1 MTTIEPM
8 NVMRWRC
15 IGPPRGGRVAAVV
28 GAPEDPAV
36 FYFGACAGGVWKTS
50 DAGTYWENVSDGFFR
65 TSAVGAIAVADS
77 DHNVIYAGM
86 GESCIRGD
94 VSYGD
99 GVYRSTDGGKTWTHL
114 GLEDTRHIARIRVHP
129 EHADI
134 VYVAALGH
142 AFGPNSQRGVFRSH
156 DGGKSWDK
164 VLFLSE
170 EAGAIDLS
178 LDATNPR
185 ILYAAMWEAHRT
197 PWSLV
202 SGGPGSGIYKSTDGG
217 DSWQELTG
225 NPGLPQGLKGRIGIA
240 ASPARSGRV
249 WAIVESEDAALYRSD
264 DAGATWENVS
274 DNQDI
279 QGRPW
284 YYQHIFADPQ
294 DSDTVWVL
302 NYQTWKSTDGGKNFD
317 QVTTPHGDNHDLW
330 IDPRNPRRMIE
341 GNDGGACVSL
351 NGGETWSTIYNQL
364 TAQFYHVATDNEFPY
379 RVYGT
384 QQDNSAISVPSR
396 THKGAIP
403 WGDCYTVGNSESGH
417 IAVHP
422 KDSNIVISGAVGSS
436 AGGGGNLVRYD
447 HATGQVRI
455 ITVWPELGTGRGA
468 NEMKHRFQWTFPV
481 QFPPH
486 DPDILY
492 VAGNLLFRSADQG
505 STWEPISPDLTRG
518 DTTKMETSGGPIT
531 KDTSGAE
538 TYGTIFA
545 FVESPHEPGVF
556 WAGSDDGLV
565 HIFRDGSQTWSEVTP
580 TALPEWSLINIIEV
594 SPHDPATAYLAATKY
609 KLDETRPM
617 LYKTPDY
624 GQSWTDI
631 SQGIPESDYTRVIRE
646 DPGRRGLLYVGT
658 ETGVYVSYDDGGA
671 WSPLQ
676 GNLPSVPI
684 YDLAVKD
691 NDLIAA
697 THGRSFWILDDLT
710 TLQQLTNELAESPV
724 QLLQPRTSVRLRSPA
739 ASRKPSKGKQY
750 RLSLGADVAYTE
762 KRGPAGETVRQFLD
776 AGENPPRG
784 VIITYYLKE
793 APEGEVTLKV
803 CDSQGQ
809 LINTFTSTV
818 PESQSG
824 DVDQEPRL
832 PAVSGINRF
841 VWDMRYPD
849 ARKVAGD
856 KTTEEITTG
865 PTAPP
870 GDYRLSLS
878 VDGTE
883 QTREFQ
889 IIKDTRVVD
898 SQADFDSQFDLHIS
912 IRDKL
917 SETHDSINK
926 LRNIRRQ
933 VEEWEQRAESHS
945 SAEAVASAAIPLKEK
960 LEAIENE
967 LVQVEHKGA
976 RDRLNLP
983 VKLNRKLAEIVAVVA
998 SADFAP
1004 PKQAGEV
1011 FQDVSTSIEVQ
1022 LKLLEDVVEN
1032 DVFRFVSL
1040 VEELGIP
1047 AIIHRVNL
1055 ARRYKPRR
1063 SHYIL
1068 ADSSFTGAA
1077 FTLRAGPGFWI
1088 ILAHRRAVLQ
1098 IPQLSLGN
1106 RCFSRDLVRG

>member
-1 MTTIEPM
+1 MTEDRVSQPQGNGITAIEPM
-8 NVMRWRC
+8 AAMRWRC
-15 IGPPRGGRVAAVV
+15 IGPPRGGRVVAVA
-28 GAPEDPAV
+28 GDPEDPAV
-36 FYFGACAGGVWKTS
+36 FYFGACAGGVWKTT

-77 DHNVIYAGM
+77 DHNVVYAGM

-99 GVYRSTDGGKTWTHL
+99 GVYRSTDGGKTWIHL

-129 EHADI
+129 ENADL

-249 WAIVESEDAALYRSD
+249 WATVESEDAALYRSD
-264 DAGATWENVS
+264 DAGATWEKVS

-294 DSDTVWVL
+294 DPDTVWVL

-422 KDSNIVISGAVGSS
+422 QDPNIVVSGAVGSS

-447 HATGQVRI
+447 HKTGQVRI

-468 NEMKHRFQWTFPV
+468 NEMKYRFQWTFPI
-481 QFPPH
+481 QFSPH

-492 VAGNLLFRSADQG
+492 VAGNLVFRSTDQG

-565 HIFRDGSQTWSEVTP
+565 HISRDGGNTWSDITP
-580 TALPEWSLINIIEV
+580 VDLPEWTLINMIEV
-594 SPHDPATAYLAATKY
+594 SPHNPATAYLAATRY

-617 LYKTPDY
+617 LYKTSDY

-684 YDLAVKD
+684 YDLAIKD
-691 NDLIAA
+691 DDLIAA

-710 TLQQLTNELAESPV
+710 TLHQLTNELEESPV

-762 KRGPAGETVRQFLD
+762 KKGPGGETVRQFLD
-776 AGENPPRG
+776 AGENPPQG
-784 VIITYYLKE
+784 VIVTYYLKE

-803 CDSQGQ
+803 WDSQDH

-818 PESQSG
+818 PENQSG
-824 DVDQEPRL
+824 DGDQEPRL
-832 PAVSGINRF
+832 PAVAGINRF

-849 ARKVAGD
+849 ARKVPGD
-856 KTTEEITTG
+856 KTTEEMNTG

-889 IIKDTRVVD
+889 IVKDPRVAA
-898 SQADFDSQFDLHIS
+898 SQADFDSQFDLHIG

-945 SAEAVASAAIPLKEK
+945 SAEAVASAAIALKEK
-960 LEAIENE
+960 LAAIENE
-967 LVQVEHKGA
+967 LVQVDHKGA

-983 VKLNRKLAEIVAVVA
+983 VKLNRKLAEVIAVVA

-1011 FQDVSTSIEVQ
+1011 FQDLSARIDVQ
-1022 LKLLEDVVEN
+1022 IKLLEDVVEN
-1032 DVFRFVSL
+1032 DVFQFVSL

-1047 AIIHRVNL
+1047 AII
-1055 ARRYKPRR
+1055 P
-1063 SHYIL
+1063 S
-1068 ADSSFTGAA
+1068 AA
-1077 FTLRAGPGFWI
+1077 PPAG
-1088 ILAHRRAVLQ
+1088 
-1098 IPQLSLGN
+1098 S
-1106 RCFSRDLVRG
+1106 